1 MMATNPQQQLP
12 PNGSMSVQEYHQ
24 LENHMTDA
32 KYEYLDGI
40 VRLMSGGSGEH
51 DQIAYNVRA
60 ALSQHF
66 RSGPCFV
73 RGSDMQVHIGTQ
85 SSGKENYVYPDITV
99 SCDVADRRRGNTLIQ
114 SPRMVVEVL
123 SPSTEKIDRG
133 RKLEA
138 YKRSATVQEI
148 VLISQFVQ
156 AIEVYRRNEQDD
168 MIWHSVF
175 YGPGS
180 DIELKSIDV
189 HLTLQEIYQGINF
202 DEPLVGE

>member
-1 MMATNPQQQLP
+1 MATNPQQQLSLG
-12 PNGSMSVQEYHQ
+12 GSMAVQEYHQ
-24 LENHMTDA
+24 LEKHMADA
-32 KYEYLDGI
+32 KYEYLDG
-40 VRLMSGGSGEH
+40 VARLMSGGSGEH

-73 RGSDMQVHIGTQ
+73 RGSDMQVLIGAQ
-85 SSGKENYVYPDITV
+85 SSGKEDYVYPDVTI
-99 SCDVADRRRGNTLIQ
+99 SCDVADRRRGNTLLR
-114 SPRMVVEVL
+114 SPRIVVEVL

-138 YKRSATVQEI
+138 YKRSPSIQEI
-148 VLISQFVQ
+148 VLINQFVQ
-156 AIEVYRRNEQDD
+156 AVEVYRRDEQDI

-175 YGPGS
+175 YGTGS

-189 HLTLQEIYQGINF
+189 HLALHEIYQGIDF